1 MNNAEVFH
9 HGEYFKRGAHGLAYR
24 WDTSL
29 KEWVNSHK
37 TWDEVRE
44 GSAVFG
50 AVNDL
55 SSEKYNFT
63 GVK

>member
-1 MNNAEVFH
+1 MTDAEVFH
-9 HGEYFKRGAHGLAYR
+9 HGEYFKRGEHGLNYR

-44 GSAVFG
+44 GSTVFG

-63 GVK
+63 GER